1 MSRGRSSFGAAGWL
15 TFLRRFSRATLV
27 SYAQIL
33 FSGRPLAGLLFLA
46 ASFAADPFVGLVG
59 LVAVCAANLTAL
71 RVWHDRIRWELGLAG
86 YNAVLLG
93 LALGLYLP
101 HGRLVFLLAVAG
113 GAFSALAT
121 EWLNHRLSKLALPV
135 LGLPF
140 LAFAWL
146 VIAFA
151 GTGHPPAHFFRVD
164 PLAAYLPGFVTSTF
178 QAFGAAFFSQGVLS
192 GLLVLTG
199 LLLVSRISAAAGLGG
214 ALVAT
219 LLTLSRPVPELSLN
233 LIIAPIG
240 LVFFLVP
247 SRRMLWQLP
256 AGIAL
261 TASLAF
267 AFDIIVGATHL
278 PYLIL
283 PLTVTLFAVLLLGRS
298 KALGVELVPM
308 AMLRSPEDHFRA
320 YLRRERPRLH
330 LPFFGTWYV
339 SQGVDGGETH
349 KDRLAHAWDFMVRD
363 ERGRSFVTPGY
374 RLGDYHA
381 FGLLVCAPAAGK
393 VAAIENG
400 VADNAPG
407 KLNRGQNWGNY
418 VIIEHSFLE
427 YSILAHLQQGSVGVR
442 VGEAVN
448 QGTVIGRCG
457 NSGYSGQ
464 PHLHYQLQ
472 AAPVP
477 GSDALATEFHN
488 YLVLGDGKERF
499 FRTGL
504 PEQEQTV
511 QPMVVAE
518 NVRRLLVAGFDGG
531 AAFAV
536 RRDSAHV
543 GHEHWDANRG
553 GGERPVIVVRSG
565 TTRVDLQEKEEGLSV
580 GRVRGSRATLLAR
593 TFDGLVFIP
602 FYSRPGLEFQS
613 GAWRHAFGR
622 REPLASGADALV
634 LESVGKGMERRI
646 WFADGVGI
654 AKVEWVSGVRH
665 LVAERQPAKAGG

>member
-1 MSRGRSSFGAAGWL
+1 MNPGILSSV
-15 TFLRRFSRATLV
+15 RRFVRATLV

-59 LVAVCAANLTAL
+59 LVAVSAANLTAL
-71 RVWHDRIRWELGLAG
+71 RVWHDRIRWEFGLAG

-93 LALGLYLP
+93 LAIGHYLP
-101 HGRLVFLLAVAG
+101 HGRLVFLLAVVG
-113 GAFSALAT
+113 GAASALAT
-121 EWLNHRLSKLALPV
+121 EWLSHRLSKLALPV

-151 GTGHPPAHFFRVD
+151 GTGHPPAHFARVD
-164 PLAAYLPGFVTSTF
+164 PLAAHLPGFVTSTF
-178 QAFGAAFFSQGVLS
+178 QAFGSAFFSYGVLS

-214 ALVAT
+214 ALVAA
-219 LLTLSRPVPELSLN
+219 LLTLSRPVPELSIN
-233 LIIAPIG
+233 LIIVPIG
-240 LVFFLVP
+240 LVFFVVP
-247 SRRMLWQLP
+247 SRRMLWQV
-256 AGIAL
+256 AVGIGL
-261 TASLAF
+261 TALLAF
-267 AFDIIVGATHL
+267 ALDVVVGVTHQ

-283 PLTVTLFAVLLLGRS
+283 PLTVTLFAALLLGRS
-298 KALGVELVPM
+298 KRLGVELVPM

-320 YLRRERPRLH
+320 YLRRERPRPR

-339 SQGVDGGETH
+339 SQGVNGGETH

-393 VAAIENG
+393 VVAIENG
-400 VADNAPG
+400 VVDNAPG
-407 KLNRGQNWGNY
+407 KLNRVQNWGNY

-442 VGEAVN
+442 VGAAVN
-448 QGTVIGRCG
+448 PGTVIGRCG

-472 AAPVP
+472 AGPVP
-477 GSDALATEFHN
+477 GSDALATEFHD
-488 YLVLGDGKERF
+488 YLVLGEGREQF
-499 FRTGL
+499 FGRGV
-504 PEQEQTV
+504 PEQGQTV
-511 QPMVVAE
+511 QPMVAAE
-518 NVRRLLVAGFDGG
+518 SVRRLLLAGFDGG

-543 GHEHWDANRG
+543 SQ
-553 GGERPVIVVRSG
+553 ERWNASRADGDGAATVVRCG
-565 TTRVDLQEKEEGLSV
+565 TTRVVLAEKKEGLSV
-580 GRVRGSRATLLAR
+580 RRVRGSRVTLLAR
-593 TFDGLVFIP
+593 TFEGLEFVP

-613 GAWRHAFGR
+613 GGWRHAFGR
-622 REPLASGADALV
+622 REPLATGADALV
-634 LESVGKGMERRI
+634 LESVGKGQERRI
-646 WFADGVGI
+646 WFAEGIGI
-654 AKVEWVSGVRH
+654 AKVEWISGSRH
-665 LVAERQPAKAGG
+665 IVAERQR

>member
-1 MSRGRSSFGAAGWL
+1 M
-15 TFLRRFSRATLV
+15 RRFGRATLI
-27 SYAQIL
+27 SYSQIL
-33 FSGRPLAGLLFLA
+33 FSGRPLAGLSFLA

-59 LVAVCAANLTAL
+59 LVAVSAANLTAL

-93 LALGLYLP
+93 LAVGLYLP

-121 EWLNHRLSKLALPV
+121 EWLSHSLSKLAIPV

-151 GTGHPPAHFFRVD
+151 GSGHPPAHFFRVD

-178 QAFGAAFFSQGVLS
+178 QAFGAAFFSRGVLS

-214 ALVAT
+214 ALVAV

-233 LIIAPIG
+233 LIIVPIG

-261 TASLAF
+261 TAFLAL
-267 AFDIIVGATHL
+267 ALDIVVGVTHL

-283 PLTVTLFAVLLLGRS
+283 PLTVTLFAALLLGRS
-298 KALGVELVPM
+298 KGLGVELVPM

-374 RLGDYHA
+374 RLADYHA
-381 FGLLVCAPAAGK
+381 FGLLVCAPAPGK
-393 VAAIENG
+393 VVAIENG
-400 VADNAPG
+400 VPDNAPG
-407 KLNRGQNWGNY
+407 KLNREQNWGNY

-427 YSILAHLQQGSVGVR
+427 YSILAHLQQGSVSVR

-477 GSDALATEFHN
+477 GSDALVAEFHD
-488 YLVLGDGKERF
+488 YLAPGEGRERF
-499 FRTGL
+499 FSRGV
-504 PEQEQTV
+504 PEQGQTV
-511 QPMVVAE
+511 QPIVVAE
-518 NVRRLLVAGFDGG
+518 SVKRLLLAGFVG
-531 AAFAV
+531 ATFAV
-536 RRDSAHV
+536 RRDSTHV
-543 GHEHWDANRG
+543 SRERWDAG
-553 GGERPVIVVRSG
+553 GGEGKMTVVRSG
-565 TTRVDLQEKEEGLSV
+565 ATRVVLTEEKAGLLV
-580 GRVRGSRATLLAR
+580 GPVRGSRVTVLAR
-593 TFDGLVFIP
+593 TFEGLEFIP

-613 GAWRHAFGR
+613 SGWSHAFGR
-622 REPLASGADALV
+622 REPLGPGVDALV
-634 LESVGKGMERRI
+634 LESVGKGIERRI
-646 WFADGVGI
+646 WFAEGVGI
-654 AKVEWVSGVRH
+654 AKVEWVCGARH
-665 LVAERQPAKAGG
+665 LTAERQQ